1 MGAKRYAEESF
12 RDQKFM
18 AIYLEERLYYMLEGQ
33 RHLRQM
39 QRVAKMEWYNTRYRT
54 KSLIRKINEAEGMV
68 IEVR

>member
-1 MGAKRYAEESF
+1 
-12 RDQKFM
+12 M
-18 AIYLEERLYYMLEGQ
+18 AIYLEERLYSMLEGQ